1 MVCILQ
7 KEKTERF
14 INKPKL
20 YISITLVNLKM
31 IPLLLRL
38 KKLQHK
44 DIARAQ
50 DIIIEELYKIIDNA
64 VLHGGTAIWRC
75 YQGNRFSED
84 IDMYLPDNEKINIF
98 FENLEKRGFI
108 IEKKK
113 ITENSLYSNLKF
125 ERVYVRFEALFK
137 KVKSV
142 LRDYETIDGN
152 FITVSTLTPEELIK
166 EKINAYLN
174 RNKIRDL
181 YDIFFLLRY
190 VQKIAELKKIIEEFK
205 NPIDEKELK
214 ILIFEGLVPDS
225 KKMLEYIKYKV

>member
-1 MVCILQ
+1 
-7 KEKTERF
+7 
-14 INKPKL
+14 
-20 YISITLVNLKM
+20 
-31 IPLLLRL
+31 
-38 KKLQHK
+38 
-44 DIARAQ
+44 
-50 DIIIEELYKIIDNA
+50 
-64 VLHGGTAIWRC
+64 
-75 YQGNRFSED
+75 
-84 IDMYLPDNEKINIF
+84 MYLPDNEKINIF

-137 KVKSV
+137 KVKYV

-152 FITVSTLTPEELIK
+152 FITVSTLTQEELIK

-174 RNKIRDL
+174 RKKIRDL

-190 VQKIAELKKIIEEFK
+190 VQKIAELKKLIKEFE

-214 ILIFEGLVPDS
+214 IIIFEGTVPNS
-225 KKMLEYIKYKV
+225 KKMLEYIKYKT

>member
-1 MVCILQ
+1 
-7 KEKTERF
+7 
-14 INKPKL
+14 
-20 YISITLVNLKM
+20 M
-31 IPLLLRL
+31 IPLILRL
-38 KKLQHK
+38 KKMQHK

-50 DIIIEELYKIIDNA
+50 DIIMEELYKIIDNA

-75 YQGNRFSED
+75 YHGNRFSED
-84 IDMYLPDNEKINIF
+84 IDVYLPDNEKINIF
-98 FENLEKRGFI
+98 FENLEKKGFI

-125 ERVYVRFEALFK
+125 DRTYIRFEALFK

-152 FITVSTLTPEELIK
+152 FITVSTLTQEELIR

-205 NPIDEKELK
+205 DPIDEKDLK
-214 ILIFEGLVPDS
+214 ILIFEGVVPDS
-225 KKMLEYIKYKV
+225 KKMMEYIKYKA

>member
-1 MVCILQ
+1 M
-7 KEKTERF
+7 
-14 INKPKL
+14 
-20 YISITLVNLKM
+20 
-31 IPLLLRL
+31 LRL
-38 KKLQHK
+38 KKMQHK

-50 DIIIEELYKIIDNA
+50 DLIMEELYKIIDNA

-214 ILIFEGLVPDS
+214 IIIFEGTVPNS
-225 KKMLEYIKYKV
+225 KKMLEYRKYKT

>member
-1 MVCILQ
+1 MVCVLQ

-31 IPLLLRL
+31 IPLILRL

-84 IDMYLPDNEKINIF
+84 IDMYVPDSEKINIF
-98 FENLEKRGFI
+98 FKNLEKRGFI

-137 KVKSV
+137 KVKYV

-152 FITVSTLTPEELIK
+152 FITVSTLTQEELIK

-174 RNKIRDL
+174 RKKIRDL

-190 VQKIAELKKIIEEFK
+190 VQKIAELKKLIKEFE

-214 ILIFEGLVPDS
+214 IIIFEGTVPNS
-225 KKMLEYIKYKV
+225 KKMLEYIKYKA

>member
-1 MVCILQ
+1 MVCVLQ

-38 KKLQHK
+38 RKMQHK

-152 FITVSTLTPEELIK
+152 FITVSTLTQEELIK

-174 RNKIRDL
+174 RKKIRDL

-190 VQKIAELKKIIEEFK
+190 VQKIAELKKLIKEFK

-214 ILIFEGLVPDS
+214 IIIFEGIVPDS
-225 KKMLEYIKYKV
+225 KKMIEYIKYKA

>member
-1 MVCILQ
+1 
-7 KEKTERF
+7 
-14 INKPKL
+14 
-20 YISITLVNLKM
+20 M

-38 KKLQHK
+38 RKMQHK

-152 FITVSTLTPEELIK
+152 FITVSTLTQEELIK

-174 RNKIRDL
+174 RKKIRDL

-190 VQKIAELKKIIEEFK
+190 VQKIAELKKLIKEFK

-214 ILIFEGLVPDS
+214 IIIFEGIVPDS
-225 KKMLEYIKYKV
+225 KKMIEYIKYKA

>member
-1 MVCILQ
+1 
-7 KEKTERF
+7 
-14 INKPKL
+14 
-20 YISITLVNLKM
+20 M

-38 KKLQHK
+38 RKMQHK

-98 FENLEKRGFI
+98 FENLEKRCFI

-152 FITVSTLTPEELIK
+152 FITVSTLTQEELIK

-174 RNKIRDL
+174 RKKIRDL

-190 VQKIAELKKIIEEFK
+190 VQKIAELKKLIKEFK